1 MNMEPDGKPT
11 ARRTRL
17 SPEVRREL
25 ILDHASKIISEEGIV
40 AVSMERIGRDAGIS
54 KSLVYNYF
62 ANLNEVLVQLLKREL
77 RTMRL
82 ARAKIVKNPENF
94 EELVRS
100 MTTVY
105 LRYVQERGQII
116 ERLEAEP
123 SVRNSA
129 TPDPRSREEL
139 IRHFARIASKIFDM
153 PAETALAKATIAYSM
168 PASAGQF
175 MLETGAELED
185 MANLT
190 TEMIMSAY
198 RTPDAGVGDKDRSQQ
213 EL

>member
-1 MNMEPDGKPT
+1 MNIAAEPKSSGK
-11 ARRTRL
+11 RTRL
-17 SPEVRREL
+17 TPEVRREL
-25 ILDHASKIISEEGIV
+25 ILDHASKIISDEGIV
-40 AVSMERIGRDAGIS
+40 AISMERIGREAGIS

-62 ANLNEVLVQLLKREL
+62 PNLNEVLVQLLKREL

-82 ARAKIVKNPENF
+82 ARTKIVKNPENF

-105 LRYVQERGQII
+105 LRYVKERGQII

-123 SVRNSA
+123 SVRNST
-129 TPDPRSREEL
+129 TPDTRGRDEL
-139 IRHFARIASKIFDM
+139 IRDFARVASKIFDT
-153 PAETALAKATIAYSM
+153 PPELSLAKAAITYGM

-175 MLETGAELED
+175 MLETGAEVEA

-190 TEMIMSAY
+190 TEMIMSVY
-198 RTPDAGVGDKDRSQQ
+198 RGSDHVAVPSSAFPT
-213 EL
+213 